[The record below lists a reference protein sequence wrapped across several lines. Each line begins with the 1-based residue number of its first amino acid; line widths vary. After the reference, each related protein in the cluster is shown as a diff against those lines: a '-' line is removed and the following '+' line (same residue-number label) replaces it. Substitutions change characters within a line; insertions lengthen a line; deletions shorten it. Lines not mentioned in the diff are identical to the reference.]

1 MSPSMINKTISLI
14 KTDKHLL
21 ARNSVVNLLGQ
32 SAPMAVAIFA
42 IPILIKSLGTDRFGI
57 LTLAWVIVGYFSLF
71 DIGLGRALT
80 KLVAERIGKGQTK
93 EISSL
98 IWTAL
103 TLMGGLAT
111 VGVVLLIMLTPW
123 LVNSILNIP
132 ELLQSETRNAF
143 FLLALS
149 IPIVITTTGL
159 CGILEAHQRF
169 GIINAIRVPMGIF
182 TFLGPLA
189 ALYFSKSL
197 VVLVSVLVAGRVV
210 AWIFYLVSCF
220 RVLPA
225 LRENIH
231 AKKDLVKPLLSFGG
245 WLTVSNIVGPIMLYA
260 DRFLI
265 ASMISLTATAYY
277 TTPYEVIIKLLIIPS
292 AILGVMFPA
301 FTSAFTQ
308 DALHVRY
315 LYHQTMK
322 YMSLIMIPLILLI
335 FLLAERALALWID
348 EDFARNSFRVAQ
360 LLTLGVFINS
370 FGLVSQS
377 LIQAIGRPDVTA
389 KLHLIEL
396 PLYLIYLGILLPAY
410 GINGAA
416 LAWVIRV
423 SISTGALAF
432 IANYMLK
439 ETHYGERS

>member
-1 MSPSMINKTISLI
+1 MINKTISLI
-14 KTDKHLL
+14 KTDKHVL
-21 ARNSVVNLLGQ
+21 ARNAVVNLLGQ

-42 IPILIKSLGTDRFGI
+42 IPILIKSLGTDRFGV

-93 EISSL
+93 EMSSL

-111 VGVVLLIMLTPW
+111 LGVVLLIIFTPW

-197 VVLVSVLVAGRVV
+197 VMLVSVLVAGRVV

-225 LRENIH
+225 LRENMH
-231 AKKDLVKPLLSFGG
+231 AKRDLIKPLLSFGG

-265 ASMISLTATAYY
+265 ASMISITATAYY
-277 TTPYEVIIKLLIIPS
+277 TTPYEVVIKLLVIPA

-301 FTSAFTQ
+301 FSSAQTDVFH
-308 DALHVRY
+308 LRH
-315 LYHQTMK
+315 LYHQTIK
-322 YMSLIMIPLILLI
+322 YIALIMIPLILLI
-335 FLLAERALALWID
+335 FLLAERALALWIN

-370 FGLVSQS
+370 FGHVSQS
-377 LIQAIGRPDVTA
+377 LIQAIGRPDITA

-432 IANYMLK
+432 IANHMLTG
-439 ETHYGERS
+439 THYGERS